1 MKDMGRDWLDPGV
14 YAITPDIDDLD
25 VLLNLIRAALDGG
38 IRLIQYRNKC
48 SSSSKRADMAEAIN
62 ELVAAHHAYLIINDD
77 VALAKVIGAA
87 GVHVGK
93 DDESLAR
100 AREILGP
107 EKIIG
112 VSCYD
117 QLSTALEM
125 QRCGADYVAF
135 GSFFKS
141 SSKPSA
147 KIVPA
152 DILLDASACGLDIP
166 VVAIGGITLENAPDL
181 LDRGAN
187 MLAIINGIFGV
198 SDVTRVSSEWVV
210 LMQRYRTNRNN

>member
-1 MKDMGRDWLDPGV
+1 MKYIGRDWLDPGV

-25 VLLNLIRAALDGG
+25 ALLRLIRAALDGG

-48 SSSSKRADMAEAIN
+48 SSSSKRAYMAEAIN

-93 DDESLAR
+93 NDESLAR
-100 AREILGP
+100 ARETLGP

-117 QLSTALEM
+117 QLLTALEM

-152 DILLDASACGLDIP
+152 DILLDASALD
-166 VVAIGGITLENAPDL
+166 
-181 LDRGAN
+181 
-187 MLAIINGIFGV
+187 
-198 SDVTRVSSEWVV
+198 
-210 LMQRYRTNRNN
+210 